1 MSTYWKNNLYFVVFL
16 LVYSTN
22 SAQTSF
28 EISRKYLLFEDATS
42 GEPVLVYNDSIL
54 VRGFD
59 FKTQKKTKFPENLNL
74 FEFNSYQ
81 YTIDDVN
88 YLVDNGCGPVVK
100 FYDDTFTRVDHSF
113 RHRNQYGAVSFNYN
127 NSIYLWSGYGLFAY
141 KNILTH
147 YDFTT
152 KEWQQEQQQ
161 NFKNVIPRTDA
172 IYLKKGSNLYVF
184 GGYDSHIDLT
194 IPNSQMLENYV
205 WRLDLKTFRWFKEKK
220 YRMNTSFIKSIFYKR
235 SVFQIDDKIVIVS
248 DLITEIDPFK
258 NTVETY
264 KIKNFKT
271 INKII
276 YHDKN
281 STVSYV
287 FHSNDELNV
296 VNESYE
302 TFRGALVTKE
312 LFYETIIEYT
322 FLKISITILTLFG
335 VLWMAIVFLKKNKT
349 IKRQIIYERKKDVFL
364 YKKKKPINLNN
375 VNFNVLKVFLKNQN
389 NFFPIN
395 TLNDIL
401 SPNIGEENYTTTNKR
416 RARMIK
422 DLSFELSNI
431 LNLDKDS
438 IFITRSS
445 DADRRIKEIKLNI
458 DIVVK

>member
-1 MSTYWKNNLYFVVFL
+1 M
-16 LVYSTN
+16 
-22 SAQTSF
+22 
-28 EISRKYLLFEDATS
+28 
-42 GEPVLVYNDSIL
+42 
-54 VRGFD
+54 
-59 FKTQKKTKFPENLNL
+59 
-74 FEFNSYQ
+74 
-81 YTIDDVN
+81 
-88 YLVDNGCGPVVK
+88 
-100 FYDDTFTRVDHSF
+100 
-113 RHRNQYGAVSFNYN
+113 
-127 NSIYLWSGYGLFAY
+127 
-141 KNILTH
+141 
-147 YDFTT
+147 
-152 KEWQQEQQQ
+152 
-161 NFKNVIPRTDA
+161 
-172 IYLKKGSNLYVF
+172 LK
-184 GGYDSHIDLT
+184 
-194 IPNSQMLENYV
+194 NYV

-287 FHSNDELNV
+287 FHSNDELNI

-302 TFRGALVTKE
+302 NFRGALVTKE

-335 VLWMAIVFLKKNKT
+335 VLWMVIVFLKKNKT

-375 VNFNVLKVFLKNQN
+375 VNFNVLKIFLKNQN

-395 TLNDIL
+395 TLNDAL
-401 SPNIGEENYTTTNKR
+401 SLNLSDENYTTTNKR

-445 DADRRIKEIKLNI
+445 DADRRVKEIKLNI
-458 DIVVK
+458 NIVVK